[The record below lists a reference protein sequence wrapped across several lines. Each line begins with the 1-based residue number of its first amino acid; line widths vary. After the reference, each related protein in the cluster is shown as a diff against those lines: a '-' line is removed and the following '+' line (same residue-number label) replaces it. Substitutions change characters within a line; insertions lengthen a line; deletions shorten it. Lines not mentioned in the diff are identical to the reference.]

1 MSDQHQ
7 TTPAACCEADYLL
20 GHALDSA
27 SKAIALAEVYETALR
42 EIARLG
48 ALVAHDLQGR
58 VEGGKVAAVQ
68 RLADTAQEALAHG
81 R

>member
-1 MSDQHQ
+1 VADDTK
-7 TTPAACCEADYLL
+7 TTPPPVDMDSLL
-20 GHALDSA
+20 VSALDA
-27 SKAIALAEVYETALR
+27 GSKAIALLETYEAALR

-48 ALVAHDLQGR
+48 GLVAHDLQGR

-68 RLADTAQEALAHG
+68 RLADTAQEALTHG